1 MMEGKT
7 KFFWLHGVSRSGVHR
22 ALSDSK
28 RSIYYRRTFRQAL
41 VIVSVIATSTL
52 VVAAYLSDGKTQS
65 YTVGVALAL
74 TIVLYMLLRKSC
86 RLIAESPAE
95 LLDERLLEI
104 RNQAYYVA
112 YQMLAFSVG
121 LLVSFIWMASRYVT
135 VRRAPLTILSSFI
148 PERYP
153 HEIFNKIY
161 VYGICFGSFSL
172 HRIPRHG
179 CCPRISAID

>member
-7 KFFWLHGVSRSGVHR
+7 KFCWLHGVFRSGVHR

-121 LLVSFIWMASRYVT
+121 LLVSFIWMASRFD
-135 VRRAPLTILSSFI
+135 VRLLQPNQLTPLVLAFVMLGALLPNMIVAWMLPS
-148 PERYP
+148 E
-153 HEIFNKIY
+153 EQ
-161 VYGICFGSFSL
+161 L
-172 HRIPRHG
+172 
-179 CCPRISAID
+179 

>member
-7 KFFWLHGVSRSGVHR
+7 KFFWLHGVSRSGVRR

-52 VVAAYLSDGKTQS
+52 VVAAYLSDGKTQT
-65 YTVGVALAL
+65 YIEGVAFAL

-95 LLDERLLEI
+95 LLWYPSSNAAFRLPLCTGREFTKRI
-104 RNQAYYVA
+104 CSARVA
-112 YQMLAFSVG
+112 RFTPG
-121 LLVSFIWMASRYVT
+121 R
-135 VRRAPLTILSSFI
+135 
-148 PERYP
+148 
-153 HEIFNKIY
+153 
-161 VYGICFGSFSL
+161 
-172 HRIPRHG
+172 PR
-179 CCPRISAID
+179 